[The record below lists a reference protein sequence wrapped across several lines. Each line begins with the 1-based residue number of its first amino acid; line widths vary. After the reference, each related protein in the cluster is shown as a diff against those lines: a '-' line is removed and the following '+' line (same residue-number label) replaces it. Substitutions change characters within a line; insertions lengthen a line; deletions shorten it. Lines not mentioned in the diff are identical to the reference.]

1 MQHIKSKTRRGNTTY
16 AKTLTGFRTQKG
28 GSGRSSRSRKNNNNN
43 NLQRRLL
50 ALKLPDVPDTHT
62 TPIPKSFRL
71 ADVRHYVQEI
81 STKTIPTQ
89 HQIDRNTEQIILFNL
104 MKLQNI
110 KDEFSSF
117 NSLYACIELII
128 NLVGDKIIQLS
139 KLLPD
144 QRSTRTSVSGKD
156 NTSKVIRAW
165 IEFFMA
171 LQTLLR
177 TEKDKIQKYL

>member
-1 MQHIKSKTRRGNTTY
+1 MQHIKSKTRRGNTPYT
-16 AKTLTGFRTQKG
+16 KDLMGFRKQRG
-28 GSGRSSRSRKNNNNN
+28 GSGRSSRSHKNNNNN

-71 ADVRHYVQEI
+71 ADVRHYVEEI
-81 STKTIPTQ
+81 SKKTIPTQ
-89 HQIDRNTEQIILFNL
+89 NQIDRNTEQIILFNL

-144 QRSTRTSVSGKD
+144 QRSARTSGKD